1 MNFKQFES
9 KILTVVQTITI
20 FIAVLMVP
28 ITFTLAVF
36 IESVNFFR
44 ELLKNK
50 L

>member
-1 MNFKQFES
+1 MNLKQLES
-9 KILTVVQTITI
+9 KVLVVVQTITI
-20 FIAVLMVP
+20 IIAVLLVP